1 VDNDSAKDAVN
12 EYAIGYGKPP
22 KSNRFRPGVS
32 GNPKGRP
39 KGSKNF
45 ASLVSA
51 VGRQKVKVNV
61 QGKDRVMTQDQIAIM
76 HLHNQANRGD
86 LSAIKALIGLKRMFA
101 EPEEAET
108 PMNDTAER
116 NRAVMRNLLK
126 RMGLNR
132 PQEARDQDG
141 TLAG

>member
-1 VDNDSAKDAVN
+1 MDNDSASDAVS
-12 EYAIGYGKPP
+12 EDAIGYGRPP

-61 QGKDRVMTQDQIAIM
+61 QGKDRVMTQDQIALM
-76 HLHNQANRGD
+76 LLHVKANRGD

-101 EPEEAET
+101 EPEEVET
-108 PMNDTAER
+108 PINDTHER
-116 NRAVMRNLLK
+116 DQTVMRNLRK
-126 RMGLNR
+126 RMGLDQ
-132 PQEARDQDG
+132 PQGGRVQDG
-141 TLAG
+141 TIPQ